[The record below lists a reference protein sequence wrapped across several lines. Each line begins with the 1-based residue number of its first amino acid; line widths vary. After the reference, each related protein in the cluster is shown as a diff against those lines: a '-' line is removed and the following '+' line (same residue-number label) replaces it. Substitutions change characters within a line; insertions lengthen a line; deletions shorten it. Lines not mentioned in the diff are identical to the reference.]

1 MAASDEQRVRTER
14 AHRVAL
20 FRYQLIRE
28 AADPALSTR
37 QRGALVRQIAAVA
50 HPGPFGVP
58 VRVCRQS
65 LDRWIAAWRRGGFT
79 ALIPCPRQSTPR
91 TPGEVLDVCAAL
103 KRENPHRTAAQVV
116 RIVRTQLGWAPSE
129 STVLR
134 LFRRLDLATA
144 AGKASVFGRFEADRP
159 NELWVGDGLHTS
171 VRIAGRKTYLLAFLD
186 DHSRAVMAAR
196 FGYAED
202 TVRLAAA
209 LRPALAAR
217 GVPEGAYVDNGS
229 AFVDS
234 WLLRACA
241 KLGIKLIH
249 STPYRPQGKGKIERF
264 WRTVGDQFLVE
275 VTDRSVSDL
284 EELNRLFRAWVET
297 VYHRGV
303 HSETGQAPID
313 RWHKGA
319 PFRMPTPADLAEA
332 FLWEEHRVVTRTSCV
347 SLFGNRYEVDP
358 GLIGRRVELVFDPFD
373 LTRIEVRYQ
382 GKPAGLATPH
392 RIGRHTHPKA
402 RPEPEAPPP
411 APATGINYL
420 AMIDAA
426 GTELTAARINYMAI
440 ADGAPLSDQ
449 ATATPADQPPGQQDT
464 P

>member
-37 QRGALVRQIAAVA
+37 QRGVLVRQIAAVE
-50 HPGPFGVP
+50 HPGPFGAP

-65 LDRWIAAWRRGGFT
+65 LDRWITAWRRGGFT
-79 ALIPCPRQSTPR
+79 ALIPSARQSTPR

-103 KRENPHRTAAQVV
+103 KRENPRRTAAQVV

-134 LFRRLDLATA
+134 LFRRLDLAA
-144 AGKASVFGRFEADRP
+144 PAGAASVFGRFEADRP
-159 NELWVGDGLHTS
+159 NELWVGDALHA
-171 VRIAGRKTYLLAFLD
+171 VRLAGRKTYLFAFLD
-186 DHSRAVMAAR
+186 DHSRAVMAGR

-202 TVRLAAA
+202 TVRLAAT
-209 LRPALAAR
+209 LRWGLAGR
-217 GVPEGAYVDNGS
+217 GVPEAVYVDNGS

-241 KLGIKLIH
+241 KLGIRLIH
-249 STPYRPQGKGKIERF
+249 SAPYRPQGKGKIERF
-264 WRTVGDQFLVE
+264 WRTVNDQFLVE
-275 VTDRSVSDL
+275 VTDRSVADL

-297 VYHRGV
+297 VYHRSI
-303 HSETGQAPID
+303 HSQTGQAPIN

-332 FLWEEHRVVTRTSCV
+332 FLWEEHRTVTKTGCV
-347 SLFGNRYEVDP
+347 SLFGNQYEVDP
-358 GLIGRRVELVFDPFD
+358 ALIGRRVELVFDPFD

-382 GKPAGLATPH
+382 DKPMGLAVAH

-402 RPEPEAPPP
+402 RPEPQAPP
-411 APATGINYL
+411 APATGIDYL

-426 GTELTAARINYMAI
+426 GADLTAQRINYLAI
-440 ADGAPLSDQ
+440 ADDAPPSDQ
-449 ATATPADQPPGQQDT
+449 TTATPADQPPGQQDT